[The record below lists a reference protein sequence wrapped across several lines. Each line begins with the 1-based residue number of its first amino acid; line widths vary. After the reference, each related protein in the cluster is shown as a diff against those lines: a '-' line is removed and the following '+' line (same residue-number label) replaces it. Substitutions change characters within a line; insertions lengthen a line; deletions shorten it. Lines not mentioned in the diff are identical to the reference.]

1 MQGKKGLYLIAA
13 LGLPI
18 FVFLFLKFCGRN
30 EFNVEPLFQAGSIEV
45 AGDCEFNYQ
54 IPYTISDSVFNRYQI
69 GKTLFSVITFTDTL
83 RNPMI
88 QQVNEELKSDSVTF
102 FNVVNENAFLT
113 KNSETNLNLVEEVQF
128 DFDKQCI
135 FLLKEPFNTVLVNN
149 SGVIYGQYNSRD
161 RYEVDRLLAE
171 LLILLKKY

>member
-1 MQGKKGLYLIAA
+1 MQGKKVMYLLAA

-30 EFNVEPLFQAGSIEV
+30 EFNVEPLFQEGIIEPM
-45 AGDCEFNYQ
+45 GDCERSYKT
-54 IPYTISDSVFNRYQI
+54 PYAISDSVFAQYKI
-69 GKTLFSVITFTDTL
+69 AETTFTVIAFTDTL

-88 QQVNEELKSDSVTF
+88 QQLSEELKSDSVTF
-102 FNVVNENAFLT
+102 FNVVNENTFLT
-113 KNSETNLNLVEEVQF
+113 KNSDQNLSLVSNDQF
-128 DFDKQCI
+128 NHDGECI
-135 FLLKEPFNTVLVNN
+135 FLLKEPFNTVLVNQN
-149 SGVIYGQYNSRD
+149 GVIYGQYDSRD